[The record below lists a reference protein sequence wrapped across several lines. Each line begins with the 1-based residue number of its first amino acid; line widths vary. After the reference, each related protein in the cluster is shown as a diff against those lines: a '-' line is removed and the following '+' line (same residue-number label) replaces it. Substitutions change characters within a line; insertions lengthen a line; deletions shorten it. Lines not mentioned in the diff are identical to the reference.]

1 MEPSNVATAKNIYFI
16 SGGGFGTDAGGWY
29 IGPDGK
35 IHRVPGW
42 NPEATVELGHA
53 LNVIREAGRLKTPGL
68 AEAAIKSVMGL
79 VQKELGSYV
88 KDGGVVV
95 VG

>member
-1 MEPSNVATAKNIYFI
+1 MSRNIYFI

-42 NPEATVELGHA
+42 NPEAMFDLAQSVTILGAASRIKERGFADGVIHA
-53 LNVIREAGRLKTPGL
+53 VLPA
-68 AEAAIKSVMGL
+68 
-79 VQKELGSYV
+79 VQKQLDSYV
-88 KDGGVVV
+88 KDGGILVIR
-95 VG
+95 